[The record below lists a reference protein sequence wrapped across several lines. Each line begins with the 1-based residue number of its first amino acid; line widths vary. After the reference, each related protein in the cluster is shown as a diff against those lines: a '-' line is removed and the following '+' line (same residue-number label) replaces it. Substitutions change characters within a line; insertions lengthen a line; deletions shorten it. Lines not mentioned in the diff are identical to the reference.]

1 MHALHDINLEILII
15 YDTIHYL
22 IYCASTY
29 VQCTLYTL
37 TYIQPYI
44 QPYIYIYIYIYIL
57 II

>member
-1 MHALHDINLEILII
+1 MHALHGINLEILII

-44 QPYIYIYIYIYIL
+44 YSYYIMSY
-57 II
+57 